1 MLTAARPRPAS
12 TGSGATPSPLKAV
25 ICGGGVGALEA
36 ALALRDLAADRVA
49 ITIVSPRPDF
59 VLAPL
64 AVGAPFAVAHVPHW
78 PLTDVARELNARHID
93 AAVSHV
99 DADARRVH
107 LSDDSTLGYDVLL
120 LATGARRYPP
130 FDHVQTFAEGDPG
143 ALHGLLQDLEE
154 GWSKSAAF
162 VVPPGV
168 NWTLPAYE
176 LALLTARQVR
186 SMGMTETQITIITPE
201 ARPLALF
208 GPRASAATTELLDRA
223 GVAIVLDA
231 YVQSVIPGRGLS
243 LAPGHRTFDVERVV
257 TLPRV
262 EGLRISGLPH
272 DHDGFLPVDEHASVI
287 GVDDVFAAGDGTD
300 FPVKQGGIAT
310 QQADAAAELIAQ
322 RAGAVLTPQPF
333 RPVLRG
339 WLLTGAAPRFFAN
352 PIAGGAGPGVVSAK
366 PLWSPLTKVA
376 GHYLAPWLLAHD
388 GETGF
393 DFATARPP
401 EAQIGPRIGPRRWM
415 RTSSLR

>member
-1 MLTAARPRPAS
+1 MLTTARPRRTSIGNCS
-12 TGSGATPSPLKAV
+12 TRSALNVV
-25 ICGGGVGALEA
+25 IAGGGVAALEA
-36 ALALRDLAADRVA
+36 ALALRELAADRVD
-49 ITIVSPRPDF
+49 IKIVSPRPDF

-64 AVGAPFAVAHVPHW
+64 AVGAPFAVAHVPRW
-78 PLTDVARELNARHID
+78 PLAGVARELSAHHIA

-99 DADARRVH
+99 DADAHRVH
-107 LSDDSTLGYDVLL
+107 LSDDSSLEYDVLL

-130 FDHVQTFAEGDPG
+130 FDHVQSFVESDPG

-176 LALLTARQVR
+176 LALLTAQQIR

-208 GPRASAATTELLDRA
+208 GPRASAATSELLDRA
-223 GVAIVLDA
+223 GVAIVVDA
-231 YVQSVIPGRGLS
+231 YVQSVIHGRGLS

-257 TLPRV
+257 TLPCV
-262 EGLRISGLPH
+262 EGLRINGLPH
-272 DHDGFLPVDEHASVI
+272 DHDGFLPIDDHASVL
-287 GVDDVFAAGDGTD
+287 GVPDVFAAGDGTD

-310 QQADAAAELIAQ
+310 QQADAAAEMIAQ
-322 RAGAVLTPQPF
+322 RAGAVLTPHAF

-352 PIAGGAGPGVVSAK
+352 PIAGGAGPGIVSAQ
-366 PLWSPLTKVA
+366 PLWSPLTKVS
-376 GHYLAPWLLAHD
+376 GHYLAPWLLAH
-388 GETGF
+388 GQT
-393 DFATARPP
+393 
-401 EAQIGPRIGPRRWM
+401 PRRQLSTTE
-415 RTSSLR
+415 RSRSTASFHPT